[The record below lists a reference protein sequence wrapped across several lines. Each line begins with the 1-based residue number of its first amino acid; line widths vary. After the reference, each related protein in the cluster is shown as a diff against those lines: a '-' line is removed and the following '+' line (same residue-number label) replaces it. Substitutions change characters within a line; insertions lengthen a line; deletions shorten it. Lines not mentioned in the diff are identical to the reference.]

1 MKMERVYQDR
11 FRQVGLKIAY
21 YRKLRGM
28 TQEQLAEATNMSTV
42 FISHVEAP
50 GIDKTVSLG
59 TLFAIADV
67 LDIPAYKLLVFE
79 EDI

>member
-1 MKMERVYQDR
+1 MERVYQNR

-67 LDIPAYKLLVFE
+67 LNIPAYKLLIFE
-79 EDI
+79 EDV

>member
-1 MKMERVYQDR
+1 M
-11 FRQVGLKIAY
+11 GLKIAY

-79 EDI
+79 EDV

>member
-1 MKMERVYQDR
+1 MERIYQDR

-79 EDI
+79 EDV

>member
-1 MKMERVYQDR
+1 MERIYQDR

-28 TQEQLAEATNMSTV
+28 TQEQLAEAINMSTV

-79 EDI
+79 EDV

>member
-1 MKMERVYQDR
+1 MERVYQDR

-67 LDIPAYKLLVFE
+67 LNIPAYKLLIFE
-79 EDI
+79 EDV

>member
-1 MKMERVYQDR
+1 MERIYQDR

-67 LDIPAYKLLVFE
+67 LDVPAYKLLVFE

>member
-1 MKMERVYQDR
+1 MERIYQDR

-67 LDIPAYKLLVFE
+67 LNIPAYKLLIFE
-79 EDI
+79 EDV

>member
-1 MKMERVYQDR
+1 MDRPYQDK
-11 FRQVGLKIAY
+11 FRELGLKIAY

-28 TQEQLAEATNMSTV
+28 TQEQLAEAIGMSTV

-50 GIDKTVSLG
+50 NIDRTASLG
-59 TLFAIADV
+59 TLFAIAEV
-67 LDIPAYKLLVFE
+67 LDVPIYKFFLFD